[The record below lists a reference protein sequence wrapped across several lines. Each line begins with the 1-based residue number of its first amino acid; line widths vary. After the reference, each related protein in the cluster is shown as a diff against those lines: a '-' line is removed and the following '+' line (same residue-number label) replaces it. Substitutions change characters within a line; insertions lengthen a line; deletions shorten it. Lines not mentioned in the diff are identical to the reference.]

1 MATDRVRHNGRL
13 SPLPN
18 EGLRK
23 RRLRRMV
30 TVAAAAALAGVDE
43 STMRRA
49 LASGRVKG
57 EKPGRDWL
65 VDAASAA
72 AFQRRRSLNKSAE

>member
-1 MATDRVRHNGRL
+1 MATRTEHNGRL

-18 EGLRK
+18 VGLRK
-23 RRLRRMV
+23 RRVRRMV
-30 TVAAAAALAGVDE
+30 TVAQAAELAGADE
-43 STMRRA
+43 STVRRA
-49 LASGRVKG
+49 LATGRIRG

-72 AFQRRRSLNKSAE
+72 SFQRRRAAPVKGA